1 MLNKFILS
9 VISLMVL
16 CSCGGIVKN
25 DSFWGVSESYEPF
38 LWCSH
43 QPDTIK
49 KTLVFEFNDDAKRLL
64 TRPVK
69 LGLFKKELTKE
80 GSERLVPINTKQVE
94 LYVDG
99 VLSSDNTFRVDKN
112 VEELEIAI
120 VFPNLEPTRVHT
132 WYIKVIDNGGLDI
145 INDFEVSGYH
155 EPTPIVE
162 EVQVKTVKR
171 ANPLAVGVNSVIF
184 VLVALFCLWVFVL
197 RYIFFRRFRISL
209 VSVGKEGQ
217 TMIPRRAKGFI
228 RFVITN
234 SPKRQSAFMDLL
246 TGKIQYFVMPA
257 EDGVTEDIEIEPFDK
272 TSVRIEKGTKGVYA
286 VTLSRLRIKK
296 VGQPS
301 EISEVINQQN
311 RKTIKIQIQ

>member
-9 VISLMVL
+9 VMSLMVL
-16 CSCGGIVKN
+16 CSCNSIVKN
-25 DSFWGVSESYEPF
+25 DGFWGVSESYESF

-49 KTLVFEFNDDAKRLL
+49 KTLVFEFNADAKRLL

-69 LGLFKKELTKE
+69 LGLFKKELTPE
-80 GSERLVPINTKQVE
+80 GSEKLVPLSTKQVE

-99 VLSSDNTFRVDKN
+99 VLSPDNTFRVDKS
-112 VEELEIAI
+112 VEELEVAV
-120 VFPNLEPTRVHT
+120 VFPHLEPTRVHT

-145 INDFEVSGYH
+145 INDFEVSGYQ
-155 EPTPIVE
+155 ESSPIVE
-162 EVQVKTVKR
+162 EVHVKTVKR
-171 ANPLAVGVNSVIF
+171 ANPLAVGVNSVLF
-184 VLVALFCLWVFVL
+184 SLVALFCLWVFIF
-197 RYIFFRRFRISL
+197 RYWAYPRFKIPI